1 MTQPPTFDPRRFK
14 QQERKGFNRIAAA
27 YADGAHLRATLA
39 QALLAEAALQPGQRV
54 LDLASGPCLLA
65 REAAAKVAPEGWVLA
80 TDIAEAMLAEGARR
94 AQADACNTLVCAAAD
109 AEHLCL
115 PDAAFDRVLAG
126 LALFMFP
133 HPERALAE
141 ARRVLRPGGRLVLS
155 VWATEKEV
163 PLITRAQAC
172 IARLLPAPRVA
183 RPSVFRFGT
192 PAVLEAA
199 LSDAGFTDIRIMP
212 CRFDCRFD
220 DAQTYWDAFLTLAGG
235 AAEALAQ
242 LPEPMQQRLRTAVA
256 EELAPHRNGNGYT
269 VEARA
274 LVASAAR

>member
-1 MTQPPTFDPRRFK
+1 MTQPPAFDARRFK
-14 QQERKGFNRIAAA
+14 TLERKGFNRIAAA
-27 YADGAHLRATLA
+27 YADGAHLRAELGH
-39 QALLAEAALQPGQRV
+39 ALLEAARLQPGLSV

-65 REAAAKVAPEGWVLA
+65 REVAEKVAPDGWVLA

-94 AQADACNTLVCAAAD
+94 AEADACSALACAAAD

-155 VWATEKEV
+155 VWGNADEV

-172 IARLLPAPRVA
+172 IARLLPPPRVA
-183 RPSVFRFGT
+183 RPSVFRFGA
-192 PAVLEAA
+192 PEVLEAA
-199 LSDAGFTDIRIMP
+199 LSDAGFADIRITP
-212 CRFDCRFD
+212 CRFSCRFD
-220 DAQTYWDAFLTLAGG
+220 NAQAYWDAFLSLAGG

-242 LPEPMQQRLRTAVA
+242 LPEPMQQRLRAAVA
-256 EELAPHRNGNGYT
+256 DELEHHRDGTGYT
-269 VEARA
+269 VEASA
-274 LVASAAR
+274 LIASAAR